1 MLPSLNRSCLA
12 TICSPPRG
20 PCFHPTEKR
29 NLSCLIEACIYQDL
43 LECVILMRLNL
54 FEKDTGIVPRYNLPK
69 NTDII
74 K

>member
-12 TICSPPRG
+12 TICSPLRG

-29 NLSCLIEACIYQDL
+29 NLSCLIGACIYQDL

-54 FEKDTGIVPRYNLPK
+54 V
-69 NTDII
+69 
-74 K
+74 